1 MPIKEKP
8 QLLEFNCSIEGMP
21 EVEWNIKYDP
31 NDKIAPLHISGN
43 GQSFHCP
50 VELFGDVTAFLQSK
64 NIIKPNVLTRARTAP
79 GMPES
84 GTFAHSLLPPSITG
98 QKDAPVVVNNV
109 VNSGPPMDALASFDI
124 TDPEAGLKAP
134 DIVLT
139 GVGNDSQSNYAS
151 GIEYD
156 VEPNSATIGPPPPPP
171 PAKVAGPAITP
182 NTKSEVINRPVIRTR
197 VNKDDP
203 QSAEKEAAAIR
214 GVGSAGAEKTI
225 KKKHQV
231 VE

>member
-8 QLLEFNCSIEGMP
+8 QLLEFNCTLDEMEG
-21 EVEWNIKYDP
+21 VEWNVKYDP

-64 NIIKPNVLTRARTAP
+64 NIIKPQVLTRSRTAP

-98 QKDAPVVVNNV
+98 KNDAPVVNNV
-109 VNSGPPMDALASFDI
+109 VHSGPPMDALASFDI
-124 TDPEAGLKAP
+124 TNPEAGLEAP
-134 DIVLT
+134 QIVLT
-139 GVGNDSQSNYAS
+139 GGDEDGPYPGSFTDGES
-151 GIEYD
+151 
-156 VEPNSATIGPPPPPP
+156 TII
-171 PAKVAGPAITP
+171 PAPTKAAGTVVTP
-182 NTKSEVINRPVIRTR
+182 NTKSEVISRPVIRTR

-203 QSAEKEAAAIR
+203 QSAEKEAALIR
-214 GVGSAGAEKTI
+214 GVGAAGAKKTI

>member
-8 QLLEFNCSIEGMP
+8 QLLEFNCTLDEMEG
-21 EVEWNIKYDP
+21 VEWNVKYDP

-50 VELFGDVTAFLQSK
+50 VELFGDVTAFLRSK
-64 NIIKPNVLTRARTAP
+64 NIIKPDVLTRSRTAQTP
-79 GMPES
+79 GFEK
-84 GTFAHSLLPPSITG
+84 GTFASSLLPPKVEG
-98 QKDAPVVVNNV
+98 QGDAPPVVNNV
-109 VNSGPPMDALASFDI
+109 VHSGPPMDALASFDI
-124 TDPEAGLKAP
+124 TNPEAGLEAP
-134 DIVLT
+134 KVVLT
-139 GVGNDSQSNYAS
+139 GGDDDGPYPGSFT
-151 GIEYD
+151 
-156 VEPNSATIGPPPPPP
+156 TIDAPVNAPP
-171 PAKVAGPAITP
+171 VVIP

-214 GVGSAGAEKTI
+214 GVGAAGAKKTI

>member
-8 QLLEFNCSIEGMP
+8 QLLEFNCTLEGMKD
-21 EVEWNIKYDP
+21 VEWNVKYDP
-31 NDKIAPLHISGN
+31 NNIISPLHISGN

-64 NIIKPNVLTRARTAP
+64 NIIKPNVLARARTAP

-98 QKDAPVVVNNV
+98 QGDAPVVVNNV
-109 VNSGPPMDALASFDI
+109 APGGPPMDALASFDI
-124 TDPEAGLKAP
+124 TNPESGLEAP
-134 DIVLT
+134 KVVLT
-139 GVGNDSQSNYAS
+139 GGD
-151 GIEYD
+151 D
-156 VEPNSATIGPPPPPP
+156 DGPYPGSFTTSDAP
-171 PAKVAGPAITP
+171 VITP

-214 GVGSAGAEKTI
+214 GVGAAGAKKTI

>member
-8 QLLEFNCSIEGMP
+8 QLLEFNCTLEGMSD
-21 EVEWNIKYDP
+21 VEWNVKYDP

-43 GQSFHCP
+43 GQTFHCP
-50 VELFGDVTAFLQSK
+50 VELFGDVTAFLRSK
-64 NIIKPNVLTRARTAP
+64 NIIKPDVLTRSRTAQTP
-79 GMPES
+79 GFES
-84 GTFAHSLLPPSITG
+84 GTFASSLLPPKVEG
-98 QKDAPVVVNNV
+98 QGDAPVVVNNV
-109 VNSGPPMDALASFDI
+109 APGGPPIDALASFDI
-124 TDPEAGLKAP
+124 TNPEAGLKAP
-134 DIVLT
+134 DVVLT
-139 GVGNDSQSNYAS
+139 GGD
-151 GIEYD
+151 D
-156 VEPNSATIGPPPPPP
+156 DGPYPGSFTTSDAP
-171 PAKVAGPAITP
+171 VITP

-214 GVGSAGAEKTI
+214 GVGAAGAKKTI

>member
-8 QLLEFNCSIEGMP
+8 QLLEFNCTIEGMSD
-21 EVEWNIKYDP
+21 VEWNIKYDP

-50 VELFGDVTAFLQSK
+50 VELFGDVTAFLRSK
-64 NIIKPNVLTRARTAP
+64 NIIKPDVLTRSRTIQTP
-79 GMPES
+79 GSES
-84 GTFAHSLLPPSITG
+84 GTSVSSLLPPKVEG
-98 QKDAPVVVNNV
+98 QGDAPVVVNNV
-109 VNSGPPMDALASFDI
+109 AHSGPPIDALASFDI
-124 TDPEAGLKAP
+124 TAPEAGLKAP

-139 GVGNDSQSNYAS
+139 GVGDDSQSNYAS

-156 VEPNSATIGPPPPPP
+156 IEHNSATIGPPP
-171 PAKVAGPAITP
+171 AKVAGNVVTP
-182 NTKSEVINRPVIRTR
+182 NAKSEIINRPVIRTR

-214 GVGSAGAEKTI
+214 GVGTAGATKTI